1 MDQGM
6 LRREF
11 VQLMGGGAC
20 LSLIP
25 GLIAQALIETTK
37 ADATLRISPIDLE
50 IAPGKIIKTIGY
62 NGSAPGPFL
71 RFRKGQQVTIDVFND
86 TKDPELVH
94 WHGLFLPAEVDGAEE
109 EGTPLIPP
117 KSSRRYS
124 FIARPSG
131 TRWYHTHVHAGRNL
145 KRSTYAGQLVAGTQK
160 LAGHLCFVSGCRKHG
175 ENRSDGNVRVNMG
188 RTVEWIDSHK
198 KWSARLQ
205 TQRAS
210 QFFGKHGRHRC
221 PPQSIDKNVIGRN
234 VQLLLNI
241 PVGVDSLR
249 SSVRC
254 AGNVPERHDF
264 SSLNRSRRYFPQQS
278 RQSPRLIAVARLAI
292 EEFFE

>member
-86 TKDPELVH
+86 T
-94 WHGLFLPAEVDGAEE
+94 
-109 EGTPLIPP
+109 
-117 KSSRRYS
+117 
-124 FIARPSG
+124 
-131 TRWYHTHVHAGRNL
+131 
-145 KRSTYAGQLVAGTQK
+145 
-160 LAGHLCFVSGCRKHG
+160 
-175 ENRSDGNVRVNMG
+175 
-188 RTVEWIDSHK
+188 
-198 KWSARLQ
+198 
-205 TQRAS
+205 
-210 QFFGKHGRHRC
+210 
-221 PPQSIDKNVIGRN
+221 
-234 VQLLLNI
+234 
-241 PVGVDSLR
+241 
-249 SSVRC
+249 
-254 AGNVPERHDF
+254 
-264 SSLNRSRRYFPQQS
+264 
-278 RQSPRLIAVARLAI
+278 
-292 EEFFE
+292 